1 MSPDK
6 EPINM
11 ISDIYP
17 APTCDRPAPKLF
29 SVRSGVIV
37 YEWGTQ
43 TERESCF
50 AWHVFL

>member
-1 MSPDK
+1 VDRAHLWGGVEITQMSPDK

-37 YEWGTQ
+37 YE
-43 TERESCF
+43 
-50 AWHVFL
+50 